1 MAKVSFVFQNTMSS
15 IGSVNQKAVIKFT
28 KPEEAIGE
36 IKYFHWALA
45 PIEENFEFSQENIEL
60 YPAPSHLF
68 SDGIFE
74 FYPPFL
80 RQVPENIN
88 QKLEY
93 SSKDPYRNNS
103 SQTLF
108 FTEQTDGTYICG
120 QRSNN
125 QPILYLKS
133 IKERWVLTSNSEL
146 SSINET
152 ASDVFFYTKNTDGNT
167 GENFKNYKFYRN
179 SNSVSNSE
187 MTEWPSEVS
196 NVYDFGDNFSQT
208 IYMVFGGDDSGNYWT
223 SQVLPFVIEV
233 VDDSIIKDFFIDLYP
248 NRENFLILNSYTD
261 KFIPISSRKDESSS
275 SEVFPNLMYF
285 SFSEIPS
292 NFKFS
297 EDQEGY
303 TGYQILSGAQD
314 DWGNNLENGKGIRV
328 GIPFIEKHK
337 QQFNYTFSGN
347 SNGSWNGKTNGVFSI
362 EDENA
367 ESGSRRWRNPNGA
380 YVKWVEKRWVLTF
393 NANLS
398 TLPSSLNWNENQIAA
413 YTNEQSN
420 PDTKDLSTLSWNT
433 NGTYW
438 RSSLNIDSSHVEIS
452 GQKTVYLVLGK
463 STQFVDGTKRY
474 STSNVVSFILST
486 QNNEI
491 TNTLF
496 EITGPTGSKNYAG
509 FYIDAEKRFY
519 PTRLVNV
526 QYSASCPVEIRA
538 KISGGLSISG
548 INFQNT
554 YNKEGL
560 VSGSGL
566 LDFVSLASPD
576 ALLTPVIV
584 FQDKAGNQIEIS
596 QSITIISKIWRM
608 VGARIKEDDASYQT
622 RFFSVSSTSTMNEI
636 PKSKTSSDE
645 FSRQWEDIFYPTTHG
660 YPLGNDGKIDYQEA
674 LRISKSIDESGKNGP
689 TTEELTRY
697 DQLQLTNDR
706 TALATD
712 SDDRYMTSGWQRNKM
727 YERMESSSYGE
738 NGENLRYWIIDNEG
752 YSDLA
757 LEFEYFDLDN
767 QISNIP
773 PNILSPYDGD
783 VLVVYDAQAEGCLE
797 ESVDIYGKKSYKIKD
812 SSLLV
817 ELFAFTGSCYTGDIR
832 MQSGASLPITQTGNG
847 FITSNITTTSKI
859 CIILYSDNDY
869 QASGFKIKAGPRHN
883 VVLYNYD
890 LNETSGEVWI
900 HQEPGT
906 TMNRWYSPSRVNST
920 HQYMTSN
927 VTFDVENGV
936 LILDTRSG
944 STITGD
950 FTVYNYLYR
959 DGRTEIPKTYFPYS
973 NISTGSVSN
982 PELKNFLLYNDDCV
996 DYYEIS
1002 MSVVPTGIVPDYSN
1016 IYSFQNEAQNFGR
1029 IVSNFSA
1036 NKDKGTISF
1045 SSIVPQGRI
1054 FASYT
1059 YHSYYRLSNDGYGD
1073 LLFYDNALV
1082 PSSDYSTTGLKDWTY
1097 VDLMIYNE
1105 GSNSL
1110 SDGVMKFM
1118 SRGYVESSGSSQTVT
1133 QVVDENRPWDVQS
1146 GTIAETVNRTGA
1158 NFNVSYTGLTA
1169 KTRAAAVTAVNNT
1182 SSGGVAFGQTMLPR
1196 SKAYIRVYWC
1206 LAQNDSS
1213 SPSYVTTTRG
1223 QKLWSSELSGRYFVV
1238 TV

>member
-1 MAKVSFVFQNTMSS
+1 MAKVEFNFYTQEASLT
-15 IGSVNQKAVIKFT
+15 SVNKKAAVSFS
-28 KPEEAIGE
+28 KPAEATGNV
-36 IKYFHWALA
+36 KYFNWALT
-45 PIEENFEFSQENIEL
+45 PITEDFEFSADNAST
-60 YPAPSHLF
+60 YPAPVHLF
-68 SDGIFE
+68 SGNTFE

-80 RQVPENIN
+80 RQLPDNTN
-88 QKLEY
+88 QTVEY
-93 SSKDPYRNNS
+93 SSKDPHRYNTT
-103 SQTLF
+103 QTLF
-108 FTEQTDGTYICG
+108 FTEQSNGTYVCG
-120 QRSNN
+120 KRADN
-125 QPILYLKS
+125 QPLLY
-133 IKERWVLTSNSEL
+133 IKKVEGRWVLTSDPNL
-146 SSINET
+146 STVKET
-152 ASDVFFYTKNTDGNT
+152 SSDVCFYTRDTDANI
-167 GENFKNYKFYRN
+167 GENFKNYRFYRN
-179 SNSVSNSE
+179 RNAVSNSE
-187 MTEWPSEVS
+187 MMEFPSEVS
-196 NVYDFGDNFSQT
+196 NIYDFGNNFSQT
-208 IYMVFGGDDSGNYWT
+208 IYMIFGGDDGAGNYWT
-223 SQVLPFVIEV
+223 SQVLPFTLSV
-233 VDDSIIKDFFIDLYP
+233 VDKSIPESFTISFYP
-248 NRENFLILNSYTD
+248 EREDFLILNSYTD
-261 KFIPISSRKDESSS
+261 KYIPLKARQEGSDQD
-275 SEVFPNLMYF
+275 VLPNLLYF
-285 SFSEIPS
+285 SYSEIPA
-292 NFKFS
+292 NFEFS
-297 EDQEGY
+297 ESQEGY
-303 TGYQILSGAQD
+303 TGYSILQGAQD
-314 DWGNNLENGKGIRV
+314 DWGILLEEGKGIRV
-328 GIPFIEKHK
+328 GIPFVEKHK

-347 SNGSWNGKTNGVFSI
+347 TNGSWANRTNGVYTL

-367 ESGSRRWRNPNGA
+367 VGSYRRWRHPEGT
-380 YVKWVEKRWVLTF
+380 YIKWVEKRWVMTF
-393 NANLS
+393 NPNMT
-398 TLPSSLNWNENQIAA
+398 TLPGDFSWVENQIPA
-413 YTNEQSN
+413 YTDEQPN
-420 PDTKDLSTLSWNT
+420 ANAKDLSTLRWNT

-438 RSSLNIDSSHVEIS
+438 NNEISANSSHLELS
-452 GQKTVYLVLGK
+452 GQKTVWLVLGK
-463 STQFVDGTKRY
+463 YTQFPDGTKKY
-474 STSNVVSFILST
+474 VTSNVVSFTLST
-486 QNNEI
+486 QTNEI

-496 EITGPTGSKNYAG
+496 EVTGPTGNKNYAG
-509 FYIDAEKRFY
+509 FYIDEEKRFY
-519 PTRLVNV
+519 PTSLVNV
-526 QYSASCPVEIRA
+526 QYSASCPIELRA
-538 KISGGLSISG
+538 KCSLLTIDG
-548 INFQNT
+548 INFRTPYTQ
-554 YNKEGL
+554 EGL
-560 VSGSGL
+560 VRGSGKL
-566 LDFVSLASPD
+566 SFYPLASPD
-576 ALLTPVIV
+576 ALITMTMT
-584 FQDKAGNQIEIS
+584 FQDKAGNKIELS
-596 QSITIISKIWRM
+596 QAITIITRLWRM
-608 VGARIKEDDASYQT
+608 IGTRIKEDDASYQT
-622 RFFSVSSTSTMNEI
+622 RFFSVSANSTMNEI

-645 FSRQWEDIFYPTTHG
+645 FSRQWEDIFYPATHG

-674 LRISKSIDESGKNGP
+674 LRISKDIDETGVNGP

-712 SDDRYMTSGWQRNKM
+712 SDDRYMTSGWQRNKV
-727 YERMESSSYGE
+727 YTRMESSSYGE
-738 NGENLRYWIIDNEG
+738 SGENLRYWIIDNEG

-797 ESVDIYGKKSYKIKD
+797 ESVDIFGKKSYRIKD

-832 MQSGASLPITQTGNG
+832 MQSGAALPITQTGNG

-883 VVLYNYD
+883 VVLSNYD

-906 TMNRWYSPSRVNST
+906 AMNRWYSPSKVNST

-927 VTFDVENGV
+927 VSFDVENGV

-944 STITGD
+944 ATITGD

-959 DGRTEIPKTYFPYS
+959 DGKTEIPKAYFSYS
-973 NISTGSVSN
+973 NISTGTTSN

-1016 IYSFQNEAQNFGR
+1016 IYSFQNSAQNFGR

-1045 SSIVPQGRI
+1045 SNTVPLGRI

-1059 YHSYYRLSNDGYGD
+1059 YHSYYRLTNDGYGD

-1118 SRGYVESSGSSQTVT
+1118 SRGYIESSGSSQTVT

-1169 KTRAAAVTAVNNT
+1169 KTRGAAVTAINNT
-1182 SSGGVAFGQTMLPR
+1182 SSGGVSFGQTMLPR

-1206 LAQNDSS
+1206 LAQNDSN

>member
-1 MAKVSFVFQNTMSS
+1 MATE
-15 IGSVNQKAVIKFT
+15 FT
-28 KPEEAIGE
+28 T
-36 IKYFHWALA
+36 
-45 PIEENFEFSQENIEL
+45 EL
-60 YPAPSHLF
+60 YPDF
-68 SDGIFE
+68 
-74 FYPPFL
+74 
-80 RQVPENIN
+80 N
-88 QKLEY
+88 QDE
-93 SSKDPYRNNS
+93 
-103 SQTLF
+103 
-108 FTEQTDGTYICG
+108 G
-120 QRSNN
+120 
-125 QPILYLKS
+125 
-133 IKERWVLTSNSEL
+133 
-146 SSINET
+146 
-152 ASDVFFYTKNTDGNT
+152 
-167 GENFKNYKFYRN
+167 
-179 SNSVSNSE
+179 
-187 MTEWPSEVS
+187 
-196 NVYDFGDNFSQT
+196 
-208 IYMVFGGDDSGNYWT
+208 
-223 SQVLPFVIEV
+223 
-233 VDDSIIKDFFIDLYP
+233 
-248 NRENFLILNSYTD
+248 FLILNSYTD
-261 KFIPISSRKDESSS
+261 KYIPLKTREKDSTDTD
-275 SEVFPNLMYF
+275 VVPNLIYF
-285 SFSEIPS
+285 SYSEIPS
-292 NFKFS
+292 DFQFS
-297 EDQEGY
+297 SEQEGY
-303 TGYQILSGAQD
+303 TGYSIYSGSQD
-314 DWGNNLENGKGIRV
+314 DWGNLKENSKGIRV
-328 GIPFIEKHK
+328 GIPFVEKHK

-347 SNGSWNGKTNGVFSI
+347 TNGSWSGRTNGVYSI

-367 ESGSRRWRNPNGA
+367 EGASRRWRHPEGTFI
-380 YVKWVEKRWVLTF
+380 KWVEKRWVMTF
-393 NANLS
+393 NANMT
-398 TLPSSLNWNENQIAA
+398 TLPNDLTWNENQIAA
-413 YTNEQSN
+413 YTDEQSDAN
-420 PDTKDLSTLSWNT
+420 AKDLSTLRWNT

-438 RSSLNIDSSHVEIS
+438 SSRINVNSSRVEIS
-452 GQKTVYLVLGK
+452 GQKTVWLVLGHYTE
-463 STQFVDGTKRY
+463 SEEGAREYF
-474 STSNVVSFILST
+474 TSNVVSFKLSVQT
-486 QNNEI
+486 NEI

-496 EITGPTGSKNYAG
+496 EVTGPTGNKNYAG
-509 FYIDAEKRFY
+509 FYIDEEKRFY
-519 PTRLVNV
+519 PTSLVNV
-526 QYSASCPVEIRA
+526 QYSASCPIEIRA
-538 KISGGLSISG
+538 NCSSLTING
-548 INFQNT
+548 INFQT
-554 YNKEGL
+554 PYTKEGL
-560 VSGSGL
+560 VKGSGKL
-566 LDFVSLASPD
+566 NFISLASPD
-576 ALLTPVIV
+576 ALITMTIT
-584 FQDKAGNQIEIS
+584 FQDKAGNKIELS
-596 QSITIISKIWRM
+596 QSITVITRLWRM
-608 VGARIKEDDASYQT
+608 IGSRIKEDDASYQT

-674 LRISKSIDESGKNGP
+674 LRISKGIDETGINGP

-712 SDDRYMTSGWQRNKM
+712 SDDRYMTSGWQRNKV
-727 YERMESSSYGE
+727 YSRMESSSYGE
-738 NGENLRYWIIDNEG
+738 SGENLRYWIIDNEG

-832 MQSGASLPITQTGNG
+832 MQSGAALPITQTGNG

-883 VVLYNYD
+883 VVLSNYD

-927 VTFDVENGV
+927 VTFDVENGI

-959 DGRTEIPKTYFPYS
+959 DGRTEIPKAYFSYS

-982 PELKNFLLYNDDCV
+982 PELKSFLLYNDDCV

-1002 MSVVPTGIVPDYSN
+1002 MSVVPTGIVPNYSN

-1045 SSIVPQGRI
+1045 SSVVPQGRI

>member
-1 MAKVSFVFQNTMSS
+1 MAKVDFIFPYTTSS
-15 IGSVNQKAVIKFT
+15 IISVNEKIYIPFT
-28 KPEEAIGE
+28 KPEEAVGE
-36 IKYFHWALA
+36 IKYFNWALT
-45 PIEENFEFSQENIEL
+45 PIEDNFEFSGSNAHL
-60 YPAPSHLF
+60 YLAPTHLI
-68 SDGIFE
+68 SISGFE

-80 RQVPENIN
+80 RQIPQNTKKKI
-88 QKLEY
+88 EY
-93 SSKDPYRNNS
+93 SSKDPYYSNA
-103 SQTLF
+103 SQQLF
-108 FTEQTDGTYICG
+108 FKEQADGTYMCE

-125 QPILYLKS
+125 QPILYLKRVGY
-133 IKERWVLTSNSEL
+133 RWVLTSDQNL

-152 ASDVFFYTKNTDGNT
+152 ASNVFFYTKDTEGNI
-167 GENFKNYKFYRN
+167 GENFKNYHFYRN
-179 SNSVSNSE
+179 SNAVSNSE
-187 MTEWPSEVS
+187 MTEFPSEVS
-196 NVYDFGDNFSQT
+196 NIYDFGNSFSQT
-208 IYMVFGGDDSGNYWT
+208 IYMVFGGDDGEGNFWT
-223 SQVLPFVIEV
+223 SQVLPFELEI
-233 VDDSIIKDFFIDLYP
+233 DDISIPSDFSISLYE
-248 NRENFLILNSYTD
+248 NRDSFLILNSYTD
-261 KFIPISSRKDESSS
+261 KYIPLIAKKESSDAS
-275 SEVFPNLMYF
+275 IVPNLIYF
-285 SFSEIPS
+285 SYSEIPED
-292 NFKFS
+292 FQFS
-297 EDQEGY
+297 QEQEGY
-303 TGYQILSGAQD
+303 TGYSIRKGSQD
-314 DWGNNLENGKGIRV
+314 DWGNEIEDENGIRV
-328 GIPFIEKHK
+328 GIPFVEKHK

-347 SNGSWNGKTNGVFSI
+347 TNRSWSGRTNGVYSI

-367 ESGSRRWRNPNGA
+367 EGASRRWRHPEGTFI
-380 YVKWVEKRWVLTF
+380 KWVEKRWVMTF
-393 NANLS
+393 NANMT
-398 TLPSSLNWNENQIAA
+398 TLPNNLTWNENQIAA
-413 YTNEQSN
+413 YTDEQSDAN
-420 PDTKDLSTLSWNT
+420 AKDLSTLRWNT

-438 RSSLNIDSSHVEIS
+438 SSGINVNSSHVEIS
-452 GQKTVYLVLGK
+452 GQKTVYLVLGRY
-463 STQFVDGTKRY
+463 TQFEDGTRLY
-474 STSNVVSFILST
+474 STSNTISFILST

-496 EITGPTGSKNYAG
+496 EVTGPTGNKNYAG
-509 FYIDAEKRFY
+509 FYIDEEKRFY
-519 PTRLVNV
+519 PTSLVNV
-526 QYSASCPVEIRA
+526 QYSASCPIEIRA
-538 KISGGLSISG
+538 NCSSLTIEG
-548 INFQNT
+548 INFQT
-554 YNKEGL
+554 PYTKEGL
-560 VSGSGL
+560 VKGSGKL
-566 LDFVSLASPD
+566 NFISLASPD
-576 ALLTPVIV
+576 ALITMTMT
-584 FQDKAGNQIEIS
+584 FQDKAGNKIELF
-596 QSITIISKIWRM
+596 QSITIITRLWRM
-608 VGARIKEDDASYQT
+608 IGTRIKEDDASYQT
-622 RFFSVSSTSTMNEI
+622 RFFSVSSTSAMNEI
-636 PKSKTSSDE
+636 PKSKTSADE

-674 LRISKSIDESGKNGP
+674 LRISKDIDETGINGP

-697 DQLQLTNDR
+697 DQLQLTNDK

-712 SDDRYMTSGWQRNKM
+712 SDDRYMTSGWQRNKV
-727 YERMESSSYGE
+727 YGRMESSSYGE

-832 MQSGASLPITQTGNG
+832 MQSGAALPITQTGNG

-883 VVLYNYD
+883 VVLSNYD

-927 VTFDVENGV
+927 VTFDVENGI

-959 DGRTEIPKTYFPYS
+959 DGRTEIPKAYFSYS

-1002 MSVVPTGIVPDYSN
+1002 LSVVPTGIVPDYSN
-1016 IYSFQNEAQNFGR
+1016 IYSFQNETQNFGR

-1118 SRGYVESSGSSQTVT
+1118 SRGYIESSGSSQIVT

-1158 NFNVSYTGLTA
+1158 NFNVSYTGLTV
-1169 KTRAAAVTAVNNT
+1169 KTRAAAVTAVNHT

>member
-1 MAKVSFVFQNTMSS
+1 MPT
-15 IGSVNQKAVIKFT
+15 
-28 KPEEAIGE
+28 
-36 IKYFHWALA
+36 
-45 PIEENFEFSQENIEL
+45 EFIT
-60 YPAPSHLF
+60 
-68 SDGIFE
+68 E
-74 FYPPFL
+74 FYP
-80 RQVPENIN
+80 
-88 QKLEY
+88 
-93 SSKDPYRNNS
+93 
-103 SQTLF
+103 
-108 FTEQTDGTYICG
+108 
-120 QRSNN
+120 
-125 QPILYLKS
+125 
-133 IKERWVLTSNSEL
+133 
-146 SSINET
+146 
-152 ASDVFFYTKNTDGNT
+152 
-167 GENFKNYKFYRN
+167 
-179 SNSVSNSE
+179 
-187 MTEWPSEVS
+187 
-196 NVYDFGDNFSQT
+196 DFNPDEG
-208 IYMVFGGDDSGNYWT
+208 
-223 SQVLPFVIEV
+223 
-233 VDDSIIKDFFIDLYP
+233 
-248 NRENFLILNSYTD
+248 FLILNSYTD
-261 KFIPISSRKDESSS
+261 KFIPLKTKESTPPDTD
-275 SEVFPNLMYF
+275 VLPNLLYF
-285 SFSEIPS
+285 SYSEIPE
-292 NFKFS
+292 NFQFS
-297 EDQEGY
+297 SELEGY
-303 TGYQILSGAQD
+303 TGYTILQGAED
-314 DWGNNLENGKGIRV
+314 DWGNPKEEGFLKGTRV
-328 GIPFIEKHK
+328 GIPFVEKHK

-347 SNGSWNGKTNGVFSI
+347 TNSSWKSRTNGVYTI

-367 ESGSRRWRNPNGA
+367 ENSSRRWRHPEGTFI
-380 YVKWVEKRWVLTF
+380 KWVEKRWVMTF
-393 NANLS
+393 NANMTS
-398 TLPSSLNWNENQIAA
+398 LPENLTWSENQIAA
-413 YTNEQSN
+413 FTDEQSN
-420 PDTKDLSTLSWNT
+420 ANTRDLSTLRWNY

-438 RSSLNIDSSHVEIS
+438 NSEVKVNSSHVEIS
-452 GQKTVYLVLGK
+452 GQKTVWLVLGHYTE
-463 STQFVDGTKRY
+463 SEEGAREYF
-474 STSNVVSFILST
+474 TSNVVNFKLSVQT
-486 QNNEI
+486 NEI

-496 EITGPTGSKNYAG
+496 EVTGPTGNKNYAG

-519 PTRLVNV
+519 PTSLVNV
-526 QYSASCPVEIRA
+526 QYSASCPIEIRA
-538 KISGGLSISG
+538 KCTTLAING
-548 INFQNT
+548 INFQT
-554 YNKEGL
+554 PYTQEGL
-560 VSGSGL
+560 VRGSGEL
-566 LDFVSLASPD
+566 INFISLASPD
-576 ALLTPVIV
+576 ALITMTMT
-584 FQDKAGNQIEIS
+584 FQDKAGNKIELS
-596 QSITIISKIWRM
+596 QAITIITRLWRM
-608 VGARIKEDDASYQT
+608 VGTRIKEDDASYQT
-622 RFFSVSSTSTMNEI
+622 RFFSVSSNSTMNEI
-636 PKSKTSSDE
+636 PKSKTSADE
-645 FSRQWEDIFYPTTHG
+645 FSRQWEDIFYPSTHG
-660 YPLGNDGKIDYQEA
+660 YPLGNDGRIDYQEA
-674 LRISKSIDESGKNGP
+674 LRISKDIDETGINGP

-697 DQLQLTNDR
+697 DQLQLTNDK

-712 SDDRYMTSGWQRNKM
+712 SDDRYMTSGWQRNKV
-727 YERMESSSYGE
+727 YSRMESSSYGE

-797 ESVDIYGKKSYKIKD
+797 ESVDIYGKKSYRIKD
-812 SSLLV
+812 SSLLL

-832 MQSGASLPITQTGNG
+832 MQSGTALPITQTGNG

-883 VVLYNYD
+883 VVLSNYD
-890 LNETSGEVWI
+890 LNETTGEVWI

-906 TMNRWYSPSRVNST
+906 AMNRWYSPARVNST

-927 VTFDVENGV
+927 VSFDVENGV
-936 LILDTRSG
+936 LVLDTRSG

-959 DGRTEIPKTYFPYS
+959 DGRAEIPKSYFSYS
-973 NISTGSVSN
+973 NISTGTTSN

-1016 IYSFQNEAQNFGR
+1016 IYSFQNSAQNFGR

-1045 SSIVPQGRI
+1045 STTVPLGRI

-1059 YHSYYRLSNDGYGD
+1059 YHSYYRLTNDGYGD

-1118 SRGYVESSGSSQTVT
+1118 SRGYIESSGSSQTVT

-1169 KTRAAAVTAVNNT
+1169 KTRSAAVTAINNT
-1182 SSGGVAFGQTMLPR
+1182 SSGGVTFGQTMLPR